1 MSSASSFPLPPRAD
15 SSLKRDRIPH
25 SSVAEFDNLRRYYCE
40 QQMKDANG
48 TSQLSAVDEKV
59 HSAAAEDEDGQTSA
73 KKRKSDADTDKLTI
87 EVTESSSDAAVEW
100 KQPTL
105 VELPHSPTTEEKV
118 TTAAPLPFPLTPGSS
133 NALSPVFR
141 NALSALLTEHL
152 PPVLTELVMRYYS
165 AILPGRHHYN
175 GHAFLENNAYFRFA
189 NDYRLSSARSLT
201 TGQPLLSRPLRLD
214 HRSFSWSGWVNR
226 TSTVDNQFLF
236 SFSNP
241 HVHVPPLLS
250 NLHVGYR
257 HYQLKD
263 RHVECFTFG
272 FWCNDLD
279 AKSAVDVSSTDE
291 WEHWCGTFEYPV
303 SNPLLPSADF
313 LPSIFSILPSYSLPS
328 VSAPSLGHRRLYRN
342 GRLLVSDECPAFTG
356 TNCVF
361 AVGNRLVS
369 SQAKEGLKGGVG
381 DVRIW
386 SRALREDEVSALW
399 SGEEDSSES
408 SKEGLELWYRFDE
421 SEDGL
426 CTEGVDEVDE
436 ARGEKEKGRLLL
448 DHSGHERHA
457 ALIIPN
463 EIRMLRHS
471 GTVEYPKLQS
481 WEGTPH

>member
-15 SSLKRDRIPH
+15 SLKRDRISH
-25 SSVAEFDNLRRYYCE
+25 TSLAEFHNLRRYYSE
-40 QQMKDANG
+40 QMNG
-48 TSQLSAVDEKV
+48 TALSHDDKTSEMMTDEDESVAKKHKLDV
-59 HSAAAEDEDGQTSA
+59 ETDEVSGVSGEVVSDGSLTVVVEVAEAGSDETKSASSAAPSA
-73 KKRKSDADTDKLTI
+73 PASA
-87 EVTESSSDAAVEW
+87 S
-100 KQPTL
+100 
-105 VELPHSPTTEEKV
+105 
-118 TTAAPLPFPLTPGSS
+118 F

-141 NALSALLTEHL
+141 NALSALIIEHL
-152 PPVLTELVMRYYS
+152 PPVLTELVMQYYS
-165 AILPGRHHYN
+165 AILPTRQHYS
-175 GHAFLENNAYFRFA
+175 GHAFLENNAYFRYA
-189 NDYRLSSARSLT
+189 NDYRLSLARSA

-279 AKSAVDVSSTDE
+279 AKQVADVNSTDE
-291 WEHWCGTFEYPV
+291 WELWCGTFEYPV
-303 SNPLLPSADF
+303 SSPLQSTDF
-313 LPSIFSILPSYSLPS
+313 LPSIFSILPSYSLPA

-369 SQAKEGLKGGVG
+369 SQAKEGLKGGVA

-386 SRALREDEVSALW
+386 SRALREDEVVALW
-399 SGEEDSSES
+399 EGEEDNV
-408 SKEGLELWYRFDE
+408 SKAGLEVWYRFDE
-421 SEDGL
+421 SE
-426 CTEGVDEVDE
+426 EGMSVEGDDEE
-436 ARGEKEKGRLLL
+436 AADDAVECKRAEKEKGRLLL

-463 EIRMLRHS
+463 EIRMLHHS
-471 GTVEYPKLQS
+471 GEVEFPKLQS

>member
-1 MSSASSFPLPPRAD
+1 MSSSTSFSLPPRAD
-15 SSLKRDRIPH
+15 SLKRDRIAH
-25 SSVAEFDNLRRYYCE
+25 TSLAEFNNLRRYYSE
-40 QQMKDANG
+40 QMNG
-48 TSQLSAVDEKV
+48 APLSQLDDKQSEMGAVEEE
-59 HSAAAEDEDGQTSA
+59 SAAKRQKAEV
-73 KKRKSDADTDKLTI
+73 DADTCTDDTYWT
-87 EVTESSSDAAVEW
+87 EVVDETVNEVKQATAGEVSEAGSEESSGASSASP
-100 KQPTL
+100 QPG
-105 VELPHSPTTEEKV
+105 PAS
-118 TTAAPLPFPLTPGSS
+118 LT
-133 NALSPVFR
+133 ALSLVYR
-141 NALSALLTEHL
+141 NALSALIAEHL
-152 PPVLTELVMRYYS
+152 PPVLTELVMQYYS
-165 AILPGRHHYN
+165 AVLPARHHYT

-189 NDYRLSSARSLT
+189 NDYRLSSARSP
-201 TGQPLLSRPLRLD
+201 TGRPLLSRPLRLD

-279 AKSAVDVSSTDE
+279 AKQPGDVSSTDE
-291 WEHWCGTFEYPV
+291 WELWCGTFEYPV
-303 SNPLLPSADF
+303 SSPLPSTSF
-313 LPSIFSILPSYSLPS
+313 WSPSLFSIMPSYTLPA
-328 VSAPSLGHRRLYRN
+328 VDAPSLGHRRLYRN

-369 SQAKEGLKGGVG
+369 SQAKEGLKGGVS

-386 SRALREDEVSALW
+386 SRALREDEVAALW
-399 SGEEDSSES
+399 EGDEERVGTEA
-408 SKEGLELWYRFDE
+408 LEVWYRFNE
-421 SEDGL
+421 SE
-426 CTEGVDEVDE
+426 EGMSVEGDDQLDEKRE
-436 ARGEKEKGRLLL
+436 EREKGRLLL
-448 DHSGHERHA
+448 DHSGHDRHA

-471 GTVEYPKLQS
+471 GMAEYPRLPS

>member
-1 MSSASSFPLPPRAD
+1 MSSAASFSLPPRAD
-15 SSLKRDRIPH
+15 SLKRDRISH
-25 SSVAEFDNLRRYYCE
+25 TSLVEFSNLRRYYSE
-40 QQMKDANG
+40 QMNG
-48 TSQLSAVDEKV
+48 TQHSPHDDKATTTTTADDDDSSGESATKKHRSDAEADNGTIDATELSAETVAV
-59 HSAAAEDEDGQTSA
+59 VAPSAADETTEGGAEELKSA
-73 KKRKSDADTDKLTI
+73 ITAPCAPATA
-87 EVTESSSDAAVEW
+87 SSSA
-100 KQPTL
+100 
-105 VELPHSPTTEEKV
+105 SP
-118 TTAAPLPFPLTPGSS
+118 FYS
-133 NALSPVFR
+133 
-141 NALSALLTEHL
+141 NALSALINELL
-152 PPVLTELVMRYYS
+152 PPVLTQLVMQYYS
-165 AILPGRHHYN
+165 AILPTRHHYT
-175 GHAFLENNAYFRFA
+175 GHAFLENNAYFRYA
-189 NDYRLSSARSLT
+189 NDYRLSSARSA

-279 AKSAVDVSSTDE
+279 AKQPADVTSTDE

-303 SNPLLPSADF
+303 SSPLPSTDF
-313 LPSIFSILPSYSLPS
+313 LPSLFSILPSYSLPA

-381 DVRIW
+381 DLRLW
-386 SRALREDEVSALW
+386 SRALREDEVVALW
-399 SGEEDSSES
+399 EGEEEKV
-408 SKEGLELWYRFDE
+408 SKEALEVWYRFDE
-421 SEDGL
+421 SE
-426 CTEGVDEVDE
+426 EGINVEGDDEVEDE
-436 ARGEKEKGRLLL
+436 KREMEKEKGRLLL

-471 GTVEYPKLQS
+471 GTVEYPKLPS

>member
-15 SSLKRDRIPH
+15 SLKRDRISH
-25 SSVAEFDNLRRYYCE
+25 TSLVEFRNLRRYYSE
-40 QQMKDANG
+40 QMNG
-48 TSQLSAVDEKV
+48 TTTTATTTPLDEKASGIAADDGEQNAVKKCKVDVAGGDAATSDDYVDELGDATV
-59 HSAAAEDEDGQTSA
+59 GDGSQ
-73 KKRKSDADTDKLTI
+73 
-87 EVTESSSDAAVEW
+87 
-100 KQPTL
+100 
-105 VELPHSPTTEEKV
+105 TTEESEAADAGPEEGKSAAV
-118 TTAAPLPFPLTPGSS
+118 TSARPAAAASS
-133 NALSPVFR
+133 TALSPVYR
-141 NALSALLTEHL
+141 NALSALIAEHL
-152 PPVLTELVMRYYS
+152 PPVLTELVMQFYS
-165 AILPGRHHYN
+165 AILPNRHHYT
-175 GHAFLENNAYFRFA
+175 GHAFLENNAYFRYA
-189 NDYRLSSARSLT
+189 NDYRLSSSRSP

-226 TSTVDNQFLF
+226 TSTIDNQFLF

-279 AKSAVDVSSTDE
+279 AKQPADVTSTDE
-291 WEHWCGTFEYPV
+291 WELWCGTFEYPV
-303 SNPLLPSADF
+303 SSPLPSTDF

-328 VSAPSLGHRRLYRN
+328 VNAPSLGHRRLYRN

-386 SRALREDEVSALW
+386 SRALREDEIVALW
-399 SGEEDSSES
+399 EGDEEKV
-408 SKEGLELWYRFDE
+408 SKDAMEVWYKFDE
-421 SEDGL
+421 SE
-426 CTEGVDEVDE
+426 EGMSVEGDDEMDE
-436 ARGEKEKGRLLL
+436 GEEEKRWEKEKGRLLL

-471 GTVEYPKLQS
+471 GTVEFPKLPS
-481 WEGTPH
+481 WEGIPH